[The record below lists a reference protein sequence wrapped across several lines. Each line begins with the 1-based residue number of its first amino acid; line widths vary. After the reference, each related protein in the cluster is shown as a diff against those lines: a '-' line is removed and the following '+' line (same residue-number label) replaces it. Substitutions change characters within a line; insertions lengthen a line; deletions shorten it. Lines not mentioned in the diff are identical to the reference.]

1 MFRSQLLSFHKERI
15 KFYFDLFYLKELT
28 FYNLSL
34 LYSWSGELTY
44 LVSGE
49 STLLVSINARSCI
62 NLFIGNGIRRISF
75 SWIVNIGYC
84 WIHCNVWMLIC
95 RNGVFRWRSYSWT
108 SNGHVI
114 KWLLIC
120 YKQLILFYPLFYL
133 NNYKSLQKTIKW
145 LKIRV
150 KNLKLDKLYHFYI
163 GQNFNFLST

>member
-15 KFYFDLFYLKELT
+15 KFYFDLIYLKELT

-34 LYSWSGELTY
+34 FYSWSGELTY

-49 STLLVSINARSCI
+49 STLLVSINARSRI
-62 NLFIGNGIRRISF
+62 NLFIGNGIRRITLSL
-75 SWIVNIGYC
+75 IVNIGYC
-84 WIHCNVWMLIC
+84 GIHCNVWMLIC
-95 RNGVFRWRSYSWT
+95 RDGVFRWRSYSWT

-133 NNYKSLQKTIKW
+133 SNYKSLQKNNQMTSNTCKK
-145 LKIRV
+145 LKVR
-150 KNLKLDKLYHFYI
+150 
-163 GQNFNFLST
+163 